1 MDETLRRQAT
11 LKIIVCVK
19 AVPGY
24 ILNPQLA
31 GEGNKIDYTAG
42 SIIINESDEYA
53 LEKALALKK
62 GCGEGEVTVMT
73 AGRLSSQKAL
83 HIGLAKDADRAARID
98 TDIIDSA
105 SIAAMLAE
113 AVKRFD
119 YDLILTGVESSD
131 NMTAQTGVLMA
142 GRLELP
148 FAYAVTEVERGDKA
162 GTLKVTKE
170 SGGGVRQKV
179 EITLPALLCIQ
190 TGTKLPSYVPLPKM
204 LRARSKPIKSFT
216 AKDLNIEEELKRSAS
231 PQIVEIF
238 SPQRV
243 SKAEMIEGN
252 PSEVASMVMKKIK
265 EAL

>member
-1 MDETLRRQAT
+1 MM
-11 LKIIVCVK
+11 
-19 AVPGY
+19 
-24 ILNPQLA
+24 
-31 GEGNKIDYTAG
+31 
-42 SIIINESDEYA
+42 NESDEYA

-62 GCGEGEVTVMT
+62 ECGEGEVTVMT
-73 AGRLSSQKAL
+73 AGTLSSQKAL
-83 HIGLAKDADRAARID
+83 HIGLAKDADRAVRID

-113 AVKRFD
+113 AVKCFG

-148 FAYAVTEVERGDKA
+148 FAYAVTEVEKGDEA
-162 GTLKVTKE
+162 GTLRVTKE

-204 LRARSKPIKSFT
+204 LRARSKPIKSLT
-216 AKDLNIEEELKRSAS
+216 AKDLNIEEQLKKWVS
-231 PQIVEIF
+231 PRMLEIF
-238 SPQRV
+238 SPQR
-243 SKAEMIEGN
+243 SSRAEMIEGN
-252 PSEVASMVMKKIK
+252 PSEIASAVIQKVK
-265 EAL
+265 EVL